1 MPFKRLGQQRRLRD
15 VLQQLSPQLQA
26 RFTTAIYGQSV
37 QQWVTGMM
45 PNNRPVGKSKYR
57 EWVLATVVSIADD
70 GTYTVLC
77 DNGLGEIE
85 VQHADLS
92 LAHARPMPDKVLDS
106 ALGCGDMAGTE
117 GVRMA
122 SLRREDTVKKL
133 ASSMASVSQ
142 GSAVRSWIT
151 SSFTRKQKAAALA
164 VPAGGNIDPAAEKVQ
179 ISKVGVGTRCC
190 VRSKWEEARIIGFN
204 SDATIQVQY
213 THSQVSHHRA
223 ARRGWWRAGE
233 RHSRSRRTITVRR
246 ATGVGRCATCK
257 CRWRT
262 SSRCRTAARLSPLCP
277 PPTATTSGRRRCCC
291 TSR

>member
-1 MPFKRLGQQRRLRD
+1 VPFSKRLGQQRRLRD

-92 LAHARPMPDKVLDS
+92 LAHARPMPDKVRVAPPFPVHTKARPMPDKVLDS

-117 GVRMA
+117 GVRTA
-122 SLRREDTVKKL
+122 SLRRENTVKKL
-133 ASSMASVSQ
+133 ASSMASVSR
-142 GSAVRSWIT
+142 GSAARSWIT
-151 SSFTRKQKAAALA
+151 SSFTRNSFTRKQKAAALA

-204 SDATIQVQY
+204 SDATIQVEY
-213 THSQVSHHRA
+213 TQSQVSHHRA
-223 ARRGWWRAGE
+223 ARHGWWRPA
-233 RHSRSRRTITVRR
+233 SATR
-246 ATGVGRCATCK
+246 APGG
-257 CRWRT
+257 
-262 SSRCRTAARLSPLCP
+262 P
-277 PPTATTSGRRRCCC
+277 
-291 TSR
+291 